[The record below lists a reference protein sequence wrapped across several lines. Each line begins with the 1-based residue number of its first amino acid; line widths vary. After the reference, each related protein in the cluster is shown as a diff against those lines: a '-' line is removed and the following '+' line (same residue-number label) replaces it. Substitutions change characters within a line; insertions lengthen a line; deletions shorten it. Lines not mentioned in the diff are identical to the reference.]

1 MTDILQFFDLTF
13 IVLILMS
20 CAAFFKVIHIK
31 TRKPLFTSIIG
42 AVIGFFYYQYCD
54 CGITWIKLLSS
65 FGLATSIYDIVIKEM
80 LNFIK
85 TKLSTESQ
93 NTNKI

>member
-1 MTDILQFFDLTF
+1 MNDILQFFDLTF
-13 IVLILMS
+13 IVAVLMS
-20 CAAFFKVIHIK
+20 CAAFFKVTQIN
-31 TRKPLFTSIIG
+31 TRKPLLTFVIG
-42 AVIGFFYYQYCD
+42 AVIGFFYYYYCD

-85 TKLSTESQ
+85 TKFSTETQ